1 MRRILT
7 CNTRIMFTRHREEGN
22 FLFCTVLHV
31 CTHRSN
37 SRPPAASECAEY
49 RTRAGST
56 VSGDTQSQAAS
67 KSDKGRRNAAS
78 QQSRC
83 ALRRHDVAQPKSRAA
98 KARESWCP
106 CCGRKRMHR
115 ERSAALDQGQ
125 ARGCRES
132 AGGWCLPGYYEA
144 QSAPSGRGDADH
156 AEGGEVEPRCRRPL
170 RQSWP
175 STRRAA
181 PPARRPQ
188 LRHAGLERLE
198 RLKRPSHLS

>member
-1 MRRILT
+1 MQRIS
-7 CNTRIMFTRHREEGN
+7 CVFA
-22 FLFCTVLHV
+22 
-31 CTHRSN
+31 HRSN
-37 SRPPAASECAEY
+37 ARPPAASECAEVG
-49 RTRAGST
+49 TRAGSI
-56 VSGDTQSQAAS
+56 VSGDTQSQTAC
-67 KSDKGRRNAAS
+67 KSDQGRRNAAS
-78 QQSRC
+78 QQSCC

-156 AEGGEVEPRCRRPL
+156 AEGGEVEPRCPRPRRYPRPSARRAPPPGRRPAVSLHGSELPRRLQRFIWTFRDL
-170 RQSWP
+170 RA
-175 STRRAA
+175 TAA
-181 PPARRPQ
+181 
-188 LRHAGLERLE
+188 
-198 RLKRPSHLS
+198 